1 SPIKPGEI
9 ESNTEK
15 TVSNYN
21 KALTLPK
28 IKAKTHVDGLDDAE
42 EFENLWVELK
52 GGFGNYHE
60 TENEN
65 NREDLDVLFKGFSTM
80 SAMQELTLPEETKK
94 KIGGLEFFGIRGIG
108 NHFQFW
114 GSLQENFD
122 YHRLK
127 EEKVVAFRIYSMQS
141 EWFTHS
147 RYTTRVE
154 ISRLNFHQIK
164 ALAIS
169 KRVFE
174 ADSSPIKA
182 KRVQE

>member
-114 GSLQENFD
+114 GSLQ
-122 YHRLK
+122 
-127 EEKVVAFRIYSMQS
+127 
-141 EWFTHS
+141 
-147 RYTTRVE
+147 TRVE

-182 KRVQE
+182 KRVQ